1 MPDWAKKIAF
11 AVLGPLVAATF
22 GSCAVAL
29 NSWHTVGQLE
39 KTVAHLEVD
48 NAALRAELKEQLKEL
63 REDNRRVWWEI
74 NHLWKGADA
83 IARELPEQPDY

>member
-39 KTVAHLEVD
+39 ETVSHLKAQNV
-48 NAALRAELKEQLKEL
+48 ELEQDIKEL
-63 REDNRRVWWEI
+63 RDQDRRLWWEVTD
-74 NHLWKGADA
+74 LWKGADTLS
-83 IARELPEQPDY
+83 RELP